1 MDLDPVS
8 VRFPSGDGTMSDTQ
22 LWIAVGIPTV
32 TVLVGILLNALG
44 VSRVE
49 SRLQVIEGDLR
60 GFYQMLGEHS
70 AKIENLEKK

>member
-1 MDLDPVS
+1 M
-8 VRFPSGDGTMSDTQ
+8 TDTQ

-49 SRLQVIEGDLR
+49 NRLQVIEGDLR
-60 GFYQMLGEHS
+60 RFYQMLGEHS
-70 AKIENLEKK
+70 AKIDNLEKK

>member
-1 MDLDPVS
+1 M
-8 VRFPSGDGTMSDTQ
+8 
-22 LWIAVGIPTV
+22 

-60 GFYQMLGEHS
+60 RFYQMLGEHS
-70 AKIENLEKK
+70 AKIDNLEKK

>member
-1 MDLDPVS
+1 M
-8 VRFPSGDGTMSDTQ
+8 TDTQ

-32 TVLVGILLNALG
+32 TVLLGILLNSLG

-60 GFYQMLGEHS
+60 RFYQMLGEHT

>member
-1 MDLDPVS
+1 
-8 VRFPSGDGTMSDTQ
+8 MSDTQ

-49 SRLQVIEGDLR
+49 NRLQVIEGDLR
-60 GFYQMLGEHS
+60 RFYQMLGEHS
-70 AKIENLEKK
+70 AKIDNLEKK

>member
-1 MDLDPVS
+1 
-8 VRFPSGDGTMSDTQ
+8 MSDTQ

-44 VSRVE
+44 VGRVE

-60 GFYQMLGEHS
+60 RFYQMLGEHS